1 MDTKK
6 SPLKIN
12 REKLLTFVPKFLQ
25 VALTLLFII
34 LVFIP
39 QGRKILRIYGEIREK
54 SDIMVTKER
63 TYFDL
68 VKLKK
73 ELVDLEKQA
82 ADYDRRLPVLVETN
96 MLIDSLKA
104 ITRQSRLK
112 FTSIEP
118 IGVVNFDLPET
129 GDYYYE
135 LPIRIKLKCGFFDL
149 LDFMQRIEVSKQLMK
164 VTALAVKSDPES
176 PWEHNVEIVISNF
189 ARTNNPAVEV
199 RR

>member
-6 SPLKIN
+6 QLLKIEK
-12 REKLLTFVPKFLQ
+12 EKLLAFVPKTLQ
-25 VALTLLFII
+25 AGLILLFAL

-39 QGRKILRIYGEIREK
+39 QGRKISRIYGEIKEK
-54 SDIMVTKER
+54 SDIMVTTER

-68 VKLKK
+68 SKLKK
-73 ELVDLEKQA
+73 ELVDLEKKA
-82 ADYDRRLPVLVETN
+82 AEYDRRLPVLVETN

-118 IGVVNFDLPET
+118 VGIVNFDLPDT

-135 LPIRIKLKCGFFDL
+135 LPIKIKLKCGFFDL
-149 LDFMQRIEVSKQLMK
+149 LDFMERIEASKQLMEI
-164 VTALAVKSDPES
+164 TALAIKSNTES
-176 PWEHNVEIVISNF
+176 PWEHDVEIVISNF
-189 ARTNNPAVEV
+189 ARTNNPNAEV
-199 RR
+199 KR